1 MNYYNIG
8 GDDLNELVKSKSNKD
23 SELTKSNKTELK
35 TTIENSKMN
44 IKISKGELLE
54 FRIKR
59 LLFSMGY
66 FCKIGVIINADRSEF
81 SDNITDLDVLG
92 FSMHKDFT
100 CKSIWADCK
109 SGNAKPLER
118 ISWINGVKRFAD
130 IDDVV
135 FVKKGVRVSTK
146 QFARKSG
153 IQIMDLEVLQKF
165 ENDYKIEDTSVEGS
179 WDYNTQKECE
189 TILKNIRIYKSENI
203 KKILKFIKVNYWS
216 LDEYTQVKKCI
227 TALNQLGDFL
237 KMPISDNEIKALKW
251 AVYEVVSLFV
261 LSTIKICR
269 NTYYFNNRDRNQ
281 IITEGITSGETV
293 NKERQKEI
301 VEASYK
307 IINSVIRT
315 QVPGFKGNIT
325 VPNLDIKPPKYLEA
339 YLDLIERMTSNPLE
353 YYDILRF
360 LDYILMEYDLKNK
373 KVAIDE
379 TNKYFINSTVLERGS
394 KTILHLICSVTNLPK
409 DIFSIIR

>member
-1 MNYYNIG
+1 M
-8 GDDLNELVKSKSNKD
+8 NELVKSKSNKD

>member
-315 QVPGFKGNIT
+315 QVPGFTGNIT

>member
-8 GDDLNELVKSKSNKD
+8 GDDLNESVKNKSNRD
-23 SELTKSNKTELK
+23 SELTKSDKSEVK
-35 TTIENSKMN
+35 TTMKNPKVN

-109 SGNAKPLER
+109 SGNARPLER
-118 ISWINGVKRFAD
+118 ISWINGVKRFAN

-179 WDYNTQKECE
+179 WDYNTQRECE
-189 TILKNIRIYKSENI
+189 NILQKIHIYKSENI

-237 KMPISDNEIKALKW
+237 KMPIADNEIKALKW

-269 NTYYFNNRDRNQ
+269 NTYYFNSRDRNQ
-281 IITEGITSGETV
+281 IITDGITSGETV

-301 VEASYK
+301 IEASYK
-307 IINSVIRT
+307 VINSVIRT
-315 QVPGFKGNIT
+315 QVPGFTGSIA
-325 VPNLDIKPPKYLEA
+325 VPNLDIKPPNYLEA
-339 YLDLIERMTSNPLE
+339 YLDLIERMTSSPLE

-373 KVAIDE
+373 NIAIDE
-379 TNKYFINSTVLERGS
+379 TSKYFVNSTVLERSS

>member
-8 GDDLNELVKSKSNKD
+8 GDDLNESVKSKSNKD
-23 SELTKSNKTELK
+23 NEVTKSDKVEVK
-35 TTIENSKMN
+35 TTMENPKVS

-100 CKSIWADCK
+100 FKSIWADCK
-109 SGNAKPLER
+109 SGNARPLER

-153 IQIMDLEVLQKF
+153 IQVMDLEVLQKF
-165 ENDYKIEDTSVEGS
+165 ENDYKIEDTSIEGS

-189 TILKNIRIYKSENI
+189 TILQKIHIYKSENI
-203 KKILKFIKVNYWS
+203 KKILRFIKVNYWS

-251 AVYEVVSLFV
+251 AIYEVVSLFV
-261 LSTIKICR
+261 LSTIKVCR
-269 NTYYFNNRDRNQ
+269 NTYYFNIKDRNQ
-281 IITEGITSGETV
+281 IITDGITSGETV

-301 VEASYK
+301 IEASYK
-307 IINSVIRT
+307 VINSVIRT
-315 QVPGFKGNIT
+315 QVPGFTGNIT
-325 VPNLDIKPPKYLEA
+325 VPNLDIKPPNYLEA

-373 KVAIDE
+373 KIVIDE
-379 TNKYFINSTVLERGS
+379 TSKYFVNSTVLERSS

>member
-23 SELTKSNKTELK
+23 SELTKTNKTELK

-315 QVPGFKGNIT
+315 QVPGFTGNIT

>member
-1 MNYYNIG
+1 
-8 GDDLNELVKSKSNKD
+8 
-23 SELTKSNKTELK
+23 
-35 TTIENSKMN
+35 
-44 IKISKGELLE
+44 
-54 FRIKR
+54 
-59 LLFSMGY
+59 
-66 FCKIGVIINADRSEF
+66 
-81 SDNITDLDVLG
+81 
-92 FSMHKDFT
+92 
-100 CKSIWADCK
+100 
-109 SGNAKPLER
+109 
-118 ISWINGVKRFAD
+118 
-130 IDDVV
+130 
-135 FVKKGVRVSTK
+135 
-146 QFARKSG
+146 
-153 IQIMDLEVLQKF
+153 
-165 ENDYKIEDTSVEGS
+165 
-179 WDYNTQKECE
+179 
-189 TILKNIRIYKSENI
+189 
-203 KKILKFIKVNYWS
+203 
-216 LDEYTQVKKCI
+216 
-227 TALNQLGDFL
+227 
-237 KMPISDNEIKALKW
+237 MPISDNEIKALKW

-315 QVPGFKGNIT
+315 QVPGFTGNIT

>member
-269 NTYYFNNRDRNQ
+269 NTYYFNS
-281 IITEGITSGETV
+281 I
-293 NKERQKEI
+293 
-301 VEASYK
+301 
-307 IINSVIRT
+307 
-315 QVPGFKGNIT
+315 
-325 VPNLDIKPPKYLEA
+325 
-339 YLDLIERMTSNPLE
+339 
-353 YYDILRF
+353 F
-360 LDYILMEYDLKNK
+360 LYC
-373 KVAIDE
+373 
-379 TNKYFINSTVLERGS
+379 FIN
-394 KTILHLICSVTNLPK
+394 
-409 DIFSIIR
+409 

>member
-1 MNYYNIG
+1 MYFLSTLI
-8 GDDLNELVKSKSNKD
+8 L
-23 SELTKSNKTELK
+23 
-35 TTIENSKMN
+35 IKMN
-44 IKISKGELLE
+44 IKLSKGELLE

-315 QVPGFKGNIT
+315 QVPGFTGNIT

>member
-1 MNYYNIG
+1 
-8 GDDLNELVKSKSNKD
+8 
-23 SELTKSNKTELK
+23 
-35 TTIENSKMN
+35 
-44 IKISKGELLE
+44 
-54 FRIKR
+54 
-59 LLFSMGY
+59 
-66 FCKIGVIINADRSEF
+66 
-81 SDNITDLDVLG
+81 
-92 FSMHKDFT
+92 
-100 CKSIWADCK
+100 
-109 SGNAKPLER
+109 
-118 ISWINGVKRFAD
+118 
-130 IDDVV
+130 
-135 FVKKGVRVSTK
+135 
-146 QFARKSG
+146 
-153 IQIMDLEVLQKF
+153 MDLEVLQKF

-315 QVPGFKGNIT
+315 QVPGFTGNIT

>member
-179 WDYNTQKECE
+179 WDYNTQKEFE

-315 QVPGFKGNIT
+315 QVPGFTGNIT